1 MFEWLLFQAQHGAT
15 TETLHIS
22 RTTYKPHSSNKRNTA
37 AFAWTSPTPLPPL
50 STNAQ
55 NNKRKTTQKPHS
67 HGRSAP
73 PPSPSLPTNAQSRK
87 RNSKHSH
94 GRHQPTPI
102 PPSPPM
108 HRTGSETAASS
119 AQPRPPSPLLHGSQI
134 HMEVQTGM
142 CEKSRSGGY
151 VRKTNYRPPTTANNS
166 RNNNIQQFVTIA
178 FDNNL
183 ENRRLRKLPS
193 RKPRSQ
199 VKASLRSASALPT
212 AIQSRFLTVCQLQPQ
227 HFWYGVHDVGT
238 PCDPVPGARPC

>member
-22 RTTYKPHSSNKRNTA
+22 RTRATRE
-37 AFAWTSPTPLPPL
+37 
-50 STNAQ
+50 
-55 NNKRKTTQKPHS
+55 TQP
-67 HGRSAP
+67 
-73 PPSPSLPTNAQSRK
+73 
-87 RNSKHSH
+87 HSH
-94 GRHQPTPI
+94 GRHQPPFPPFPPMHKTTRGKLHRSRIRMDVQRPPHP

-108 HRTGSETAASS
+108 HRAERETVNIRMDVISPPPSPPPHQCTEQEAK
-119 AQPRPPSPLLHGSQI
+119 QPHHQPSPAPPSPLLHGGQI

-151 VRKTNYRPPTTANNS
+151 VRKTNYRPPTTANSS